1 MSKPTEEAI
10 MIRQAMDRISADPS
24 KIQMGKKTYT
34 TVASRI
40 EAMRFVY
47 GEMVSIETEVLVH
60 PEWRPGIQTND
71 SVIVVRASVLDA
83 TGRILSTGH
92 AEEVRGS
99 NRMTE
104 TSALEVCETSAIGRA
119 LASLGLHGG
128 EYASAQEIEIA
139 ERKRSQQSSRKIQSG
154 APGKDPFNEY
164 VEQDGFA
171 TVPPKDL
178 FSQGGAPSAPA
189 QGVAGAGASGSSESG
204 VLDEP
209 GPVTVVETFRVFA
222 QECESTTDLRQ
233 FWARNKKVIEELKV
247 SSPQSHAE
255 IKAVFMKR
263 EKELKG
269 A

>member
-1 MSKPTEEAI
+1 MTNPTEDSI

-47 GEMVSIETEVLVH
+47 GESISIETEVLVH

-139 ERKRSQQSSRKIQSG
+139 ERKRSQGTARGVQKGS
-154 APGKDPFNEY
+154 PGKDSFGEY

-171 TVPPKDL
+171 TVPDKDRGPAG
-178 FSQGGAPSAPA
+178 GGANATPKA
-189 QGVAGAGASGSSESG
+189 VAGAGSNGPSGLG
-204 VLDEP
+204 VLDQS
-209 GPVTVVETFRVFA
+209 GAVTALEAFRVFA

-233 FWARNKKVIEELKV
+233 FWTRNKKVLEELKDA
-247 SSPQSHAE
+247 SPEKHAE
-255 IKAVFMKR
+255 VKDIFMKR

>member
-1 MSKPTEEAI
+1 MTKEDETI
-10 MIRQAMDRISADPS
+10 LIRQAMDRISADPS

-40 EAMRFVY
+40 EAMRYVY
-47 GEMVSIETEVLVH
+47 GESISIETEVLVH
-60 PEWRPGIQTND
+60 PEWRPGINLND

-139 ERKRSQQSSRKIQSG
+139 ERKRSNG
-154 APGKDPFNEY
+154 AGEKVHKGPAGKDSFGDY
-164 VEQDGFA
+164 VEQNGLS
-171 TVPPKDL
+171 TVPEKDRRPDGGRADA
-178 FSQGGAPSAPA
+178 SQKKLDRSTHDNDAGRSGA
-189 QGVAGAGASGSSESG
+189 
-204 VLDEP
+204 
-209 GPVTVVETFRVFA
+209 VTAYEAFRIFA

-233 FWARNKKVIEELKV
+233 FWTRNKKVLDELKEAA
-247 SSPQSHAE
+247 PDKHAE
-255 IKAVFMKR
+255 VKEIFMAR